1 MRFLLASLL
10 CCVFIGVSVSQGQN
24 VPVQRTYEEIKSF
37 PEGLIGPWQVGN
49 QTFIATDQTKFTL
62 DHPALVGSLVEVT
75 FIDNNG
81 QLIAV
86 EIEPQSTSTADLVDG
101 PHALWRDDGSVDII
115 RFREGQLQKQRLPY
129 KTAEDNTAAGN
140 TASDMYL
147 NSNAVS
153 PPAATWDMPSRLLVI
168 SDIEGNYQALFT
180 FLLGNGVINQDG
192 DWTWG
197 DGHLLF
203 NGDIVDRGDKVTETL
218 LLIRRLQREAAAAG
232 GRVHYVLV
240 NHEAMIMAGD
250 LRYVHP
256 KYHFLCGRYGLT
268 YDQLYGP
275 QSEMGR
281 WLRSQNTVTRIGPL
295 LFVHGGYS
303 PALNDLTLTPDQI
316 NDLIRSQLG
325 PPKWPDKTDLPT
337 SLAWNMQGP
346 MWYRG
351 YFDKYATDFGPMP
364 TDAQLQSI
372 LQRHNAKHIVVG
384 HSVVDDVTWIDD
396 NQRLIGV
403 DVDWADPEEAE
414 GLILENGTLSRIDS
428 KGVRRPLSSLPNTAP

>member
-1 MRFLLASLL
+1 MRLLSATLIS
-10 CCVFIGVSVSQGQN
+10 FILTLSTVAQSQTTPAYQSF
-24 VPVQRTYEEIKSF
+24 EEIKSF

-49 QTFIATDQTKFTL
+49 QTFIATDQTKFDL

-86 EIEPQSTSTADLVDG
+86 EIEPQKASTADLVDG

-140 TASDMYL
+140 TASDIYL

-153 PPAATWDMPSRLLVI
+153 PPAAIWDMPSRLLVI

-232 GRVHYVLV
+232 GQVHYVLG

-316 NDLIRSQLG
+316 NALIRSQLG

-403 DVDWADPEEAE
+403 DVHWADPEEAE
-414 GLILENGTLSRIDS
+414 GLLLENGTLSRIDS

>member
-1 MRFLLASLL
+1 MSHRKA
-10 CCVFIGVSVSQGQN
+10 
-24 VPVQRTYEEIKSF
+24 
-37 PEGLIGPWQVGN
+37 
-49 QTFIATDQTKFTL
+49 
-62 DHPALVGSLVEVT
+62 
-75 FIDNNG
+75 
-81 QLIAV
+81 
-86 EIEPQSTSTADLVDG
+86 STADLVDG

-129 KTAEDNTAAGN
+129 KTAEDKTAAGN

-147 NSNAVS
+147 NSSAVS

-232 GRVHYVLV
+232 GQVHYVLG

-275 QSEMGR
+275 GIR
-281 WLRSQNTVTRIGPL
+281 NGPL
-295 LFVHGGYS
+295 APL
-303 PALNDLTLTPDQI
+303 
-316 NDLIRSQLG
+316 
-325 PPKWPDKTDLPT
+325 
-337 SLAWNMQGP
+337 
-346 MWYRG
+346 
-351 YFDKYATDFGPMP
+351 
-364 TDAQLQSI
+364 
-372 LQRHNAKHIVVG
+372 AKHG
-384 HSVVDDVTWIDD
+384 DPHRPASFCSW
-396 NQRLIGV
+396 RLFTS
-403 DVDWADPEEAE
+403 AQ
-414 GLILENGTLSRIDS
+414 
-428 KGVRRPLSSLPNTAP
+428 